1 MVLAASPRRFSWAMV
16 AALLGALALPVGAQ
30 AGTTTSTEPIF
41 VDLTGVVVEGCDE
54 LVRLEGGIRDV
65 LHITEHDDGRLV
77 FVITSN
83 PSGMS
88 GTGLTSG
95 DEYRATGA
103 THQTIAGGPPDET
116 GLPAFGAVTY
126 IDRTRLVG
134 PGDALTLDIRL
145 TFHFTKLDHVN
156 VVHFERFSVTCR

>member
-1 MVLAASPRRFSWAMV
+1 MTLAVPRRRVAWPIV
-16 AALLGALALPVGAQ
+16 AALLATLVLPVGAQ
-30 AGTTTSTEPIF
+30 AATTTYTDPIF
-41 VDLTGVVVEGCDE
+41 VDLTGVIVDGCDE
-54 LVRLEGGIRDV
+54 PIQLEGGIRDM
-65 LHITEHDDGRLV
+65 LHITEQASGRVV

-88 GTGLTSG
+88 GTGLISG
-95 DEYRATGA
+95 ATYRATGA
-103 THQTIAGGPPDET
+103 THQTIVSGPPDET

-134 PGDALTLDIRL
+134 PADALTLDIRL